1 MALVN
6 YLDRNVA
13 LHLPDFPKLD
23 ENAVAN
29 HYGRIFDIIPLEPN
43 QLDLFPS
50 VTPTPA
56 RRAETLVMSADAL
69 LKWKAQIFD
78 YQQVVRE
85 TKPVQQATLFDI
97 APKHCDPDA
106 IDPFTLPLQSMA
118 FYRMPTDA
126 GSAAIYFVIDNAM
139 PLLLYVG
146 ETRRSGKRWK
156 GEHGC
161 KQYLDS
167 YHSLHHH
174 YELQRE
180 VSIAF
185 WWDTPI
191 HRRSRQE
198 LELSLILKWR
208 SPFNKENWER
218 WGQPFG

>member
-1 MALVN
+1 MTL
-6 YLDRNVA
+6 
-13 LHLPDFPKLD
+13 
-23 ENAVAN
+23 
-29 HYGRIFDIIPLEPN
+29 
-43 QLDLFPS
+43 
-50 VTPTPA
+50 TPA
-56 RRAETLVMSADAL
+56 LLTEALVMSADAL
-69 LKWKAQIFD
+69 LKWKSQILD
-78 YQQVVRE
+78 YQQRVRE
-85 TKPVQQATLFDI
+85 TQPAKQVTLFDI
-97 APKHCDPDA
+97 TPNHCDLDA

-126 GSAAIYFVIDNAM
+126 GSAAIYFVIDNAI

-174 YELQRE
+174 YGLQRE

-191 HRRSRQE
+191 HRRARQE
-198 LELSLILKWR
+198 LELNLILKWR
-208 SPFNKENWER
+208 SPFNYL
-218 WGQPFG
+218 

>member
-1 MALVN
+1 M
-6 YLDRNVA
+6 
-13 LHLPDFPKLD
+13 
-23 ENAVAN
+23 
-29 HYGRIFDIIPLEPN
+29 EPN
-43 QLDLFPS
+43 QLNLFSDLT
-50 VTPTPA
+50 VTPA
-56 RRAETLVMSADAL
+56 RRAERLVMSLEAL

-78 YQQVVRE
+78 YQHKVRE
-85 TKPVQQATLFDI
+85 SQPPQQTTLFNLT
-97 APKHCDPDA
+97 PKHCDPDV

-126 GSAAIYFVIDNAM
+126 GNAAIYFVIDNAM

-174 YELQRE
+174 YGLQPE

-185 WWDTPI
+185 WWDTPVD
-191 HRRSRQE
+191 RRARQE
-198 LELSLILKWR
+198 LELNLILKWR

>member
-1 MALVN
+1 
-6 YLDRNVA
+6 
-13 LHLPDFPKLD
+13 
-23 ENAVAN
+23 
-29 HYGRIFDIIPLEPN
+29 
-43 QLDLFPS
+43 
-50 VTPTPA
+50 
-56 RRAETLVMSADAL
+56 MSLDAL
-69 LKWKAQIFD
+69 LKWKSQILD
-78 YQQVVRE
+78 YQQRVRE
-85 TKPVQQATLFDI
+85 TQPAKQVTLFDI
-97 APKHCDPDA
+97 APNHCNPDA

-118 FYRMPTDA
+118 FYTMPTDA
-126 GSAAIYFVIDNAM
+126 GSAAIYFVIDNAI

-146 ETRRSGKRWK
+146 ETRQSGKRWK

-174 YELQRE
+174 YGLQRE

-185 WWDTPI
+185 WWDTLVD
-191 HRRSRQE
+191 RRARQE

>member
-1 MALVN
+1 
-6 YLDRNVA
+6 
-13 LHLPDFPKLD
+13 
-23 ENAVAN
+23 
-29 HYGRIFDIIPLEPN
+29 
-43 QLDLFPS
+43 
-50 VTPTPA
+50 
-56 RRAETLVMSADAL
+56 MSADAL
-69 LKWKAQIFD
+69 LKWKSQILD
-78 YQQVVRE
+78 YQQRVRE
-85 TKPVQQATLFDI
+85 TQPAKQVTLFDI
-97 APKHCDPDA
+97 TPNHCDLDA

-126 GSAAIYFVIDNAM
+126 GSAAIYFVIDNAI

-174 YELQRE
+174 YGLQRE

-191 HRRSRQE
+191 HRRARQE
-198 LELSLILKWR
+198 LELNLILKWR
-208 SPFNKENWER
+208 SPFNYL
-218 WGQPFG
+218 